1 MTDIEMSL
9 PTRVRVIEHA
19 LKLLDA
25 FNETFRAALADG
37 SVRMNAE
44 VQMMA
49 RTNAEGEG
57 RLRRRLAKLRKEMQS
72 SPAPAGVDNGLAKA
86 LGIALSEELPGFD
99 LIEPQQSLTQGDKL
113 RICATSATTYQADL
127 VAGSSE
133 DLSIATADLMSA
145 VFSLE
150 FPTPGTSGDADLF
163 FNISPAP
170 ASAAIEGLEFAA
182 TFEISRAV

>member
-25 FNETFRAALADG
+25 FNEKFRAALADG

-72 SPAPAGVDNGLAKA
+72 SPAPAGIDNGLANTPNSDCFSW
-86 LGIALSEELPGFD
+86 LSSVSGSTKTGAITAEVND
-99 LIEPQQSLTQGDKL
+99 STTV
-113 RICATSATTYQADL
+113 TS
-127 VAGSSE
+127 
-133 DLSIATADLMSA
+133 
-145 VFSLE
+145 
-150 FPTPGTSGDADLF
+150 
-163 FNISPAP
+163 SP
-170 ASAAIEGLEFAA
+170 
-182 TFEISRAV
+182 